1 MNKNQLRVVITGV
14 AGKMGMETAKAVI
27 KEAPEMQLVGAVDP
41 RKAGLDLGDLI
52 GVKCDFKIS
61 DELSSV
67 LSSTS
72 ADVLVDFTNPQA
84 VLHNA
89 RTALEYGVA
98 PVIGTTG
105 LDSVGI
111 AELEKLAARSGKAVL
126 IVPNFAIGA
135 VLMMDFARRAA
146 QYFKDVEIIELHH
159 NQKIDAP
166 SGTALKTAQGIQEV
180 RGSFKQG
187 HPDEYEKITGA
198 RGGDWEGIR
207 IHSVRLPGL
216 IAHQEVIFGGAGQT
230 LTIRHDSLHRESFM
244 PGVILAIRKV
254 LGLKG
259 VVIGLENIMD

>member
-1 MNKNQLRVVITGV
+1 MDKNKIRVVITGV
-14 AGKMGMETAKAVI
+14 AGKMGMETAKAVLA
-27 KEAPEMQLVGAVDP
+27 EAPEMELVGVVDS
-41 RKAGLDLGDLI
+41 RKADMDLADVI
-52 GVKCDFKIS
+52 GVQCDTKIS
-61 DELSSV
+61 DDLSSL
-67 LSSTS
+67 LSFVP

-89 RTALEYGVA
+89 RTALEYGIS

-105 LDSVGI
+105 LDRVGI
-111 AELEKLAARSGKAVL
+111 AELEKLAEQSGKAVL

-135 VLMMDFARRAA
+135 VLMMDFAKRAA
-146 QYFKDVEIIELHH
+146 RYFKDVEIIELHH
-159 NQKIDAP
+159 NQKLDAP

-216 IAHQEVIFGGAGQT
+216 VAHQEVIFGGAGQT

-244 PGVILAIRKV
+244 PGVILAIRRITN
-254 LGLKG
+254 LQG
-259 VVIGLENIMD
+259 VVIGLENVME